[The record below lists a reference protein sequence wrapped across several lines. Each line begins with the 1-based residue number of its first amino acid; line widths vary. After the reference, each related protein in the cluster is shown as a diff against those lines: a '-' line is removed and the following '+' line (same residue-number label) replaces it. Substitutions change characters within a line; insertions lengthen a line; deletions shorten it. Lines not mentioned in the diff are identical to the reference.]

1 MSSLIRW
8 RFVVMAGAVAAL
20 AWTGFDLYGPRSHD
34 LRDFQ
39 PDEVGRLETAM
50 WRSYYKKADLRLFG
64 QLATLLREQYD
75 LPALRSYL
83 VAFHAAR
90 AAALFQRGHNRSEY
104 ERALP
109 DLQDFYSAIAKVAVQ
124 RFDVQRAA
132 RLELEWWIIHRER
145 ASHAAGDL
153 TRSLAELQAELYH
166 APQASFL
173 EHAGER
179 ASAMLLRDAEAEHGD
194 VSGDDWK
201 QIEAKLRNSW
211 TLLWK
216 SVRY

>member
-1 MSSLIRW
+1 M
-8 RFVVMAGAVAAL
+8 VVAAGVAAVL
-20 AWTGFDLYGPRSHD
+20 AWARLDLYGARSHD

-50 WRSYYKKADLRLFG
+50 WRSYYEKANLRLFG

-75 LPALRSYL
+75 LPVLRSH
-83 VAFHAAR
+83 VAAFHAAR
-90 AAALFQRGHNRSEY
+90 AAALFQRGHSRSEY

-153 TRSLAELQAELYH
+153 TRSLAELQAEFYH
-166 APQASFL
+166 VTPATL
-173 EHAGER
+173 LDHAGER
-179 ASAMLLRDAEAEHGD
+179 ASAMLLRDVKAENGD
-194 VSGDDWK
+194 LGPDDWR
-201 QIEAKLRNSW
+201 QIELKLKNSW

>member
-1 MSSLIRW
+1 
-8 RFVVMAGAVAAL
+8 
-20 AWTGFDLYGPRSHD
+20 LYGPRSHD

-50 WRSYYKKADLRLFG
+50 WRSYYEKANLRLFG

-75 LPALRSYL
+75 LPMLRSHV

-90 AAALFQRGHNRSEY
+90 AAALFQRGHSRSEY

-109 DLQDFYSAIAKVAVQ
+109 DLQTFYSAIAKVAVR

-132 RLELEWWIIHRER
+132 RLELEWWIVHRER

-166 APQASFL
+166 APPALFI

-179 ASAMLLRDAEAEHGD
+179 AAAMLLRDAEAEHGD
-194 VSGDDWK
+194 VSGDDWR
-201 QIEAKLRNSW
+201 QIEGKLRNSW
-211 TLLWK
+211 TLLWNT
-216 SVRY
+216 VRY